1 MKFTLSSFRAA
12 PLLAALLLAFG
23 ALFTAC
29 KPADHSVPTVGFADA
44 FVDNTLDQAKQGFF
58 DALRDSGY
66 SEDKKTVH
74 IIYRNAQGNPLTLT
88 QVVKYFVSEKV
99 DLIGTNPSA
108 ATVAA
113 LQSTRDIPV
122 FMMVSPTPGQMK
134 ETDAP
139 NLYGV
144 ADTQDYIDTSFALIK
159 DVVKPRS
166 GTLSVGMIYNQSEPQ
181 SVEALRRIQALAL
194 RLQVNVISLP
204 VNSTADVQLVT
215 QSLLSKNIDAFFA
228 NPDNTVFGAFETII
242 QSCDKAHVPVF
253 TSEAGLVARGA
264 VAAYGADIY
273 HWGYQSGAQAA
284 RYLKFKAGA
293 AASSAAAGSG
303 AATAGVASGSAA
315 GSATG
320 AAAASSTAGAAAG
333 STAGAAAASATAVSD
348 AAATPAAAGIHWELV
363 ALRKRVYNP
372 AAAARFGLTLPA
384 SFQPLR

>member
-1 MKFTLSSFRAA
+1 MKKKEFLAVLFPASLIAVS
-12 PLLAALLLAFG
+12 LLVAS
-23 ALFTAC
+23 C
-29 KPADHSVPTVGFADA
+29 KSADHSIPTVGFADA

-58 DALRDSGY
+58 DALSDSGY
-66 SEDKKTVH
+66 SEEKKTVH

-88 QVVKYFVSEKV
+88 QVVKYFVAEKV

-113 LQSTRDIPV
+113 LQSTKDIPI
-122 FMMVSPTPGQMK
+122 FMMVSPTPEQMK

-139 NLYGV
+139 NLFGV

-181 SVEALRRIQALAL
+181 SVEALRRIQALAQ
-194 RLQVNVISLP
+194 RLQVNVVSLP

-242 QSCDKAHVPVF
+242 QSCNNAHVPVF

-264 VAAYGADIY
+264 VAAYGADI
-273 HWGYQSGAQAA
+273 HQWGYQAGAQAA
-284 RYLKFKAGA
+284 HYLRVKGMGDPDATAAGA
-293 AASSAAAGSG
+293 V
-303 AATAGVASGSAA
+303 TA
-315 GSATG
+315 
-320 AAAASSTAGAAAG
+320 
-333 STAGAAAASATAVSD
+333 AGAAAAGATASGTTAGSATPVTATGTTATGATAAGATAAGRATAV
-348 AAATPAAAGIHWELV
+348 ALATAAGIHWQLV
-363 ALRKRVYNP
+363 AVRKRVYNP
-372 AAAARFGLTLPA
+372 AAAARFGLSLPA
-384 SFQPLR
+384 SFQPLH